1 MTGMVMVKKRDGRK
15 EPFIPEK
22 IIVSAIKSGSSPDY
36 ARTIAQDIEKSTK
49 DGATTQEIKVKVL
62 SMLKSKN
69 PEWERNWMVY
79 DTAVKKGQ
87 IKAKNNADLSSSKFS
102 DVIKKDGDVNNGY
115 FKRQNFLAYKGS
127 FR

>member
-1 MTGMVMVKKRDGRK
+1 MILIKKRDGRK

-79 DTAVKKGQ
+79 DTAVKKR
-87 IKAKNNADLSSSKFS
+87 AS
-102 DVIKKDGDVNNGY
+102 
-115 FKRQNFLAYKGS
+115 
-127 FR
+127 